1 MNSAF
6 CSAAPR
12 SVVPPR
18 NTARFS
24 SCTEPCTLSVPPA
37 LTSIPL
43 LSQSI
48 SVQSVPPSTAS
59 AGTSTVFGA
68 ARRMSSQRSV
78 TSPSSTSEGMGRS
91 PPPQSRAAALE
102 TVSVPSPVTS
112 TQSKPSKQAYSV
124 PPPSTVQS
132 PEMFRRRMPPSGA
145 VRFGRVQSAAETVK
159 AWYSSPFHAS

>member
-1 MNSAF
+1 M
-6 CSAAPR
+6 
-12 SVVPPR
+12 PPR

-68 ARRMSSQRSV
+68 ARRMLSQRRI

-91 PPPQSRAAALE
+91 PPPQSRAALE

-112 TQSKPSKQAYSV
+112 KQSKPSKQAYSV